1 MSDWNETTQSGLITT
16 GGSGASERR
25 AYLIV
30 LAGSNLGDMVELR
43 DHMVLG
49 RSAEADIR
57 FNDDGIS
64 RRHAAVGIDGDGAF
78 VEDLGSRNG
87 TYVNDQKVKRAA
99 LRDGD
104 KIRIGST
111 TILKFTHQDKLDD
124 AFQRQ
129 LFEAALR
136 DGLTRAFN
144 KKYFFDRLTN
154 ELAYAERHRSQLAVI
169 MLDIDFFKQ
178 VNDTYGHLAGDHVL
192 VGVAREMQHQVR
204 CEDVFARF
212 GGDEFGVICRS
223 VGVEGAAVLADRLRL
238 RVEHAE
244 YVYEGTTLKVTAS
257 FGVADAKSHG
267 VRDPHTLVE
276 AADAALY
283 EAKRSGRNKVAVRG
297 ATAP

>member
-1 MSDWNETTQSGLITT
+1 MSDWNETTQSGLISA
-16 GGSGASERR
+16 GVPGSSERR

-30 LAGSNLGDMVELR
+30 LAGCNLGDMVELR
-43 DHMVLG
+43 DRMVLG
-49 RSAEADIR
+49 RSAEADVR
-57 FNDDGIS
+57 FDDDGIS
-64 RRHAAVGIDGDGAF
+64 RRHAVVGLDGDVAF

-87 TYVNDQKVKRAA
+87 TFVNDQKVKRAV
-99 LRDGD
+99 LKDGD

-144 KKYFFDRLTN
+144 KKYFFDRLAN
-154 ELAYAERHRSQLAVI
+154 ELAYAERHKTELAVI

-178 VNDTYGHLAGDHVL
+178 VNDTYGHMAGDHVL
-192 VGVAREMQHQVR
+192 AGVARDLQTQVR

-212 GGDEFGVICRS
+212 GGDEFGVICRG
-223 VGVEGAAVLADRLRL
+223 VGVAGGAMLAERL
-238 RVEHAE
+238 RVHVERWQEA
-244 YVYEGTTLKVTAS
+244 YEGATLRVTAS
-257 FGVADAKSHG
+257 LGVADLGSPG
-267 VRDPHTLVE
+267 VHDAETLVE

-283 EAKRSGRNKVAVRG
+283 DAKRSGRNRVASRARG
-297 ATAP
+297 PA